1 MKYGLKQICYTIKCM
16 QYDMKQFC
24 IASYCT
30 PYDIKQSCIPS
41 YFMPYDRIHDLL
53 RLRNRIRELKTG
65 GNNTNTG

>member
-1 MKYGLKQICYTIKCM
+1 MKYGLKQIYYTIKSM

-24 IASYCT
+24 ITLYCA

-53 RLRNRIRELKTG
+53 RLRNRIRGLKTD